1 MERITEIYTFEV
13 LRGSSYF
20 LDVDGKANRLVVEMT
35 KDEERVFEFAL
46 SSELYEE
53 FEGDINVLV
62 NMKNRTIHMLNFR
75 PSTLHKSWKEFAF
88 RKKGIAITA
97 DYHIRLVETM

>member
-1 MERITEIYTFEV
+1 MSRITEIYKFEV
-13 LRGSSYF
+13 LRGNSYF
-20 LDVDGKANRLVVEMT
+20 LDKDGKANRLVVELT
-35 KDEERVFEFAL
+35 KDEERVFDFAL

-53 FEGDINVLV
+53 FEGDINIVV

-75 PSTLHKSWKEFAF
+75 PSTLHTSWKEFAF

-97 DYHIRLVETM
+97 EYHIRLVETM